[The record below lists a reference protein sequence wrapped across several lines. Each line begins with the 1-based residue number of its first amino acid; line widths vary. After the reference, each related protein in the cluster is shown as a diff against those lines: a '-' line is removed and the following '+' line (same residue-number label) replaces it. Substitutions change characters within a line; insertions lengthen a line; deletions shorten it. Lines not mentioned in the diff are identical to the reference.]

1 MSWWWIIRSTTTTI
15 RNEERHN
22 TNPCHQSTR
31 RNNNNNQ
38 RRNNGDLFL
47 PNTAIIIMIIMIN
60 NIRHCTSMTIIMK
73 AGRWNVAAGMSYS
86 GRTLVQQRSHHCEH
100 HHHHHQR
107 HQRCS
112 FGIRKPRSSTSFATT
127 RLELHHRNVLQE
139 QPEQG
144 IGRCQPIG
152 RGGRA
157 SINPWIPFVPRSFS
171 SSTTARTTTIRRM
184 MTRGSGGEDVDHD
197 IGKIP
202 PNMTGWTIDKV
213 IVESIDLL
221 RKQDVEEPDLSVY
234 HLLSSSL
241 DLSWETGFREVQQY
255 HTSPTFSSSSSSA
268 SSFTSQVLSK
278 EQAEDY
284 QDKLRRRIQH
294 EPIQYI
300 LEKWDFLDYT
310 IQIKSPL
317 LCPRPETEEL
327 VCKILEDGAVTES
340 PINILDVGCGTGVI
354 GIALADQIMD
364 AFVHAI
370 DIDPV
375 AIEVSNYNA
384 KLILG
389 QYYNDQN
396 ACYETMLISAEDYV
410 NPSHTYDIVVSNP
423 PYIPD
428 VDRDTM
434 SNTVLQYENHQALF
448 AGEDGMDVIR
458 TIIQQL
464 RTNWCHSG
472 SVCYMVVDPS
482 QPLKIKQYIEEEL
495 ELEERNLEGDGN
507 TSSLSLRVVF
517 EDYYQDMFGK
527 DRFVK
532 LRVL

>member
-1 MSWWWIIRSTTTTI
+1 M
-15 RNEERHN
+15 
-22 TNPCHQSTR
+22 
-31 RNNNNNQ
+31 
-38 RRNNGDLFL
+38 
-47 PNTAIIIMIIMIN
+47 A
-60 NIRHCTSMTIIMK
+60 IIMK
-73 AGRWNVAAGMSYS
+73 AGRRNVAAGMSYS

-112 FGIRKPRSSTSFATT
+112 FGIRKPRSSTSFTTT
-127 RLELHHRNVLQE
+127 RLELHHRNVHHE
-139 QPEQG
+139 QRKQG
-144 IGRCQPIG
+144 TGRCQPFA

-157 SINPWIPFVPRSFS
+157 SINPWIPFVPRSSS
-171 SSTTARTTTIRRM
+171 SSTSARTTTIRRM
-184 MTRGSGGEDVDHD
+184 MSRGSGGENDDHD
-197 IGKIP
+197 IGEIP
-202 PNMTGWTIDKV
+202 PNMTGWTTDKV
-213 IVESIDLL
+213 IGESIDLL
-221 RKQDVEEPDLSVY
+221 RKQDVEESDLSVY

-327 VCKILEDGAVTES
+327 VCKILQDGDAITES
-340 PINILDVGCGTGVI
+340 PITILDVGCGTGVI
-354 GIALADQIMD
+354 GIALADQVMD

-375 AIEVSNYNA
+375 AIGVSNYNA
-384 KLILG
+384 KQILG
-389 QYYNDQN
+389 QYYDQN
-396 ACYETMLISAEDYV
+396 ACYETMLISAEEYT

-434 SNTVLQYENHQALF
+434 SNTVLQYENHRALF
-448 AGEDGMDVIR
+448 AGHDGMDVIR

-472 SVCYMVVDPS
+472 SVCYMEVDPS

-495 ELEERNLEGDGN
+495 VLEERNVKGDG
-507 TSSLSLRVVF
+507 TTSSSSSSLSLRVVF
-517 EDYYQDMFGK
+517 EGYYQDMFGK

-532 LRVL
+532 LRVV